1 MQLLIIV
8 LNRVN
13 RLDELI
19 ETMVEHGFT
28 GATIL
33 SSTGMLRELAKSNED
48 FPLFGSLRYL
58 IDTDREESKTIFM
71 VLHDEQ
77 IEAAKQVVRT
87 VVGDLSKP
95 DTAVLFVLPILSVE
109 GIEF

>member
-8 LNRVN
+8 LTRVN
-13 RLDELI
+13 QLDELI

-33 SSTGMLRELAKSNED
+33 NSTGMLRELAKSNED

-71 VLHDEQ
+71 ALRDEQ
-77 IEAAKQVVRT
+77 IEEAKQVVRT

-95 DTAVLFVLPILSVE
+95 DTAVLFVLPI
-109 GIEF
+109 

>member
-13 RLDELI
+13 QLDEVI

-33 SSTGMLRELAKSNED
+33 NSTGMLRELAKSNED

-71 VLHDEQ
+71 ALRDEQ
-77 IEAAKQVVRT
+77 IEEAKQVVRT

-109 GIEF
+109 GIEY

>member
-13 RLDELI
+13 QLDELI

-33 SSTGMLRELAKSNED
+33 NSTGMLRELAKSNED

-71 VLHDEQ
+71 ALRDEQ
-77 IEAAKQVVRT
+77 IEEAKQVVRT

-109 GIEF
+109 GIEY